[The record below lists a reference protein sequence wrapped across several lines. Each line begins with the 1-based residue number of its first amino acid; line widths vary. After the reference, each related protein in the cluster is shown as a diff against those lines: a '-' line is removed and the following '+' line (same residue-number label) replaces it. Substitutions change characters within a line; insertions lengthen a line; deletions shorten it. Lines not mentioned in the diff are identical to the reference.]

1 MFGAAGARYL
11 CILMRRFLSVI
22 LSLALLLQTFY
33 TASIVTFYYT
43 NKGYVATAL
52 CENKDKPQL
61 HCEGKCFLKKE
72 LKNAEDESNKSKKGG
87 EQQEIVLALPVLP
100 VSLPA
105 AFQPKVEK
113 PVKTFVESQYRH
125 LYLSETFHPP
135 GVC

>member
-1 MFGAAGARYL
+1 
-11 CILMRRFLSVI
+11 MRRFLSVI

-33 TASIVTFYYT
+33 AASIVTFYYT

-72 LKNAEDESNKSKKGG
+72 LKNAEGESNKSKKGA

-113 PVKTFVESQYRH
+113 QEKAFVESHYRH